1 MDQPKFYLALV
12 ALVGMLLVFFL
23 FRETDKDVKV
33 RDILRESELK
43 IAAHKQSQEACV
55 ASIGR
60 LRNARE
66 ALRPQVE
73 ELEERLLQ
81 QVKAV
86 TAAGTLQ
93 NEAAAAGEA
102 LGQARVELRKGL
114 DAYLASFQGVELATF
129 APTGGRVFSGVTIK
143 EVTREAIAFSHS
155 DGVTRLAVKD
165 TAPDA
170 RKRLGLDVVADGTAL
185 EAKLDTALGFADKP
199 GAPRR

>member
-1 MDQPKFYLALV
+1 MDQSRFYLALV
-12 ALVGMLLVFFL
+12 ALVGILLVFFL
-23 FRETDKDVKV
+23 FRETDKDAKV

-43 IAAHKQSQEACV
+43 IAAHKQSQEGCV

-60 LRNARE
+60 LRNASE

-81 QVKAV
+81 QVKAA

-93 NEAAAAGEA
+93 NEAAAARDA

-114 DAYLASFQGVELATF
+114 DAYLASFPGVELSTF
-129 APTGGRVFSGVTIK
+129 APTGGRVFSGVTVR
-143 EVTREAIAFSHS
+143 EVTRDSIAFSHS

-165 TAPDA
+165 IAPDV
-170 RKRLGLDVVADGTAL
+170 RKRLGLDVVADGAAL
-185 EAKLDTALGFADKP
+185 EVKIDTALGFADKP
-199 GAPRR
+199 GLPRR